1 MKTVTRD
8 HPDFDDCIEQIK
20 EMVSNLPN
28 DKLCN
33 NYSFPRLK
41 SQEWEAVSLFAGGFS
56 SVIWRPY
63 WQNNCRILNRFYK
76 VPNYRFENRKAR
88 VSQETLQ
95 MIDQQLTV
103 AKQLGFDC
111 AFMSRETKKQ
121 AFNHYKKHLPQTW
134 FTSNEKYLMTG
145 NSYQHVMWT
154 SINSN
159 TFIMEKE

>member
-28 DKLCN
+28 DKLRN

-41 SQEWEAVSLFAGGFS
+41 TQEWEAVSVFAGGFS

-76 VPNYRFENRKAR
+76 VPNYRFENKKAR
-88 VSQETLQ
+88 MSQETLQ

-111 AFMSRETKKQ
+111 AFMSRETKTQ
-121 AFNHYKKHLPQTW
+121 AFNHYKKYLPQLWHTPDQL
-134 FTSNEKYLMTG
+134 YRMTE
-145 NSYQHVMWT
+145 NDYQHIAWT
-154 SINSN
+154 PINN
-159 TFIMEKE
+159 TELSMEKK